1 VIGPT
6 RFPARWATEKGCQVR
21 DDPMVVDLVQRAA
34 GGDSAAWNGLV
45 ERYAPLVWSVCRR
58 HRLTDADADDVGQN
72 VWLLLVEHLSKI
84 RQPAALPGWLAT
96 TTRRECLRVLRVRQH
111 EYVEADT
118 EPAVGGPAGADTS
131 SVEEWLLAQERDAA
145 LRAAFAQ
152 LPAGCQRLLTLLLHD
167 PPLSYAEIS
176 DRLGTKI
183 GGLGP
188 RRARC
193 LEQLRSCPP
202 LAALLGRAPDARQP
216 GPGGGPGGPRS
227 PGGTGDSGGGIRPAM
242 RGER

>member
-1 VIGPT
+1 
-6 RFPARWATEKGCQVR
+6 VR
-21 DDPMVVDLVQRAA
+21 DDPAVVDLVQRAND
-34 GGDSAAWNGLV
+34 GDGSAWNELI

-58 HRLTDADADDVGQN
+58 HRLVDADADDVGQN

-96 TTRRECLRVLRVRQH
+96 TTRRECLRVIRVRQH
-111 EYVEADT
+111 ERVEADAEQET
-118 EPAVGGPAGADTS
+118 PDRHDTS
-131 SVEEWLLAQERDAA
+131 SVEELLLAEERNIA

-152 LPAGCQRLLTLLLHD
+152 LAPNCQQLLSLLLHD

-176 DRLGTKI
+176 EKLGTKI

-193 LEQLRSCPP
+193 LDQLRSRPP
-202 LAALLGRAPDARQP
+202 LAALIGSAA
-216 GPGGGPGGPRS
+216 GS
-227 PGGTGDSGGGIRPAM
+227 VE
-242 RGER
+242 RGENRDQPMVER